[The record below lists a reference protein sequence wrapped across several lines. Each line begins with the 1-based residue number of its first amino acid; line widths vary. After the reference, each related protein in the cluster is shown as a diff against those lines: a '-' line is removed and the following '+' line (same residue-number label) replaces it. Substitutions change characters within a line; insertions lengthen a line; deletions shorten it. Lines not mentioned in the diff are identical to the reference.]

1 VAAAAPYAAPVAG
14 AVRQRV
20 LKVARDL
27 RLEPQLRAVQVAL
40 EPRRQRRNRRDDEH
54 LKLLLRLSLAADAC
68 CIDVGANVGE
78 ILGAMVAAAPHGH
91 HIAFEPLPEL
101 AADLRTRFP
110 GVDVRE
116 AALAREPG
124 QRTFRRVV
132 GAQAR
137 SGFHESGYA
146 DGQTQEL
153 TVEVQALDVSLPAAF
168 VPAVVKID
176 VEGAEVEVIE
186 GAMRLLCEHR
196 PTVALEHGGP
206 EADSRRVYELLV
218 GEAGLRA
225 FDLDGG
231 GPLDEAEFVAR
242 VGAESHWNFVFHT

>member
-1 VAAAAPYAAPVAG
+1 VAG

-27 RLEPQLRAVQVAL
+27 RLEPQLRAVQAAL
-40 EPRRQRRNRRDDEH
+40 EPRAQRRNRRDDDH
-54 LKLLLRLSLAADAC
+54 LKLLLALSLAADDC

-78 ILGAMVAAAPHGH
+78 ILGAMVAAAPHGR

-101 AADLRTRFP
+101 AADLRERFP
-110 GVDVRE
+110 DVDVRE
-116 AALAREPG
+116 AALAHEPG

-132 GAQAR
+132 DAHAR
-137 SGFHESGYA
+137 SGFHEDGYA

-153 TVEVQALDVSLPAAF
+153 TVDVQALDASLPAGFA
-168 VPAVVKID
+168 PAVVKID

-186 GAMRLLCEHR
+186 GGMKLLCEHR
-196 PTVALEHGGP
+196 PAVALEHGGP
-206 EADSRRVYELLV
+206 PHASRRIFGLLA

-225 FDLDGG
+225 FDMDGA
-231 GPLDEAEFVAR
+231 GPLDEAAFVAR
-242 VGAESHWNFVFHT
+242 VAAGSHWNFVFHA